1 MNRTSQATWVDDV
14 KFDAHGLIPAIAQDR
29 DTGRILMV
37 AWMNKESLQLTAER
51 KQGVYFSRSRQALW
65 HKGESSGHIQD
76 VHEIRLDC
84 DGDVIVL
91 QITQHGGIACHTGRE
106 SCFYRVLTAE
116 GWQIVD
122 AVKKDPKAIYGDGSG
137 HDHTQS
143 HTHSHAATQK
153 ISDDIPTTETLD
165 VLAQLGQIV
174 QARKG
179 ADPTSSYV
187 ASLYHKGLNK
197 ILEKV
202 GEEAFETVIA
212 AKDASETDTQDL
224 IYETADLWFHAIVM
238 LGQFNVPPQAV
249 LDELARRFD
258 LSGLVEKA
266 SRTAG

>member
-1 MNRTSQATWVDDV
+1 MQLAAKTQWLDDV

-29 DTGRILMV
+29 ETGRILMV
-37 AWMNKESLQLTAER
+37 AWMNKEALLLTAER
-51 KQGVYFSRSRQALW
+51 QQGVYFSRSRQKIW
-65 HKGESSGHIQD
+65 HKGESSGHTQD
-76 VHEIRLDC
+76 VHEVRLDC

-91 QITQHGGIACHTGRE
+91 QITQKGGIACHTGRE
-106 SCFYRVLTAE
+106 SCFYRVLTPE

-122 AVKKDPKAIYGDGSG
+122 AVKKDPEAIYGSAAQ
-137 HDHTQS
+137 HDHSLADQT
-143 HTHSHAATQK
+143 AVN
-153 ISDDIPTTETLD
+153 ETID
-165 VLAQLGQIV
+165 VLAQLGRIV
-174 QARKG
+174 QERKN
-179 ADPTSSYV
+179 ADPSSSYV

-202 GEEAFETVIA
+202 GEEAFETVLA

-249 LDELARRFD
+249 LDELSRRFD

-266 SRTAG
+266 SREQ

>member
-1 MNRTSQATWVDDV
+1 MLLAAKTQWLDDV

-29 DTGRILMV
+29 ETGRILMV
-37 AWMNKESLQLTAER
+37 AWMNREALLLTAER
-51 KQGVYFSRSRQALW
+51 QQGVYFSRSRQKIW
-65 HKGESSGHIQD
+65 HKGESSGHTQD

-91 QITQHGGIACHTGRE
+91 QITQKGGIACHTGRE
-106 SCFYRVLTAE
+106 SCFYRVLTPE

-122 AVKKDPKAIYGDGSG
+122 AVKKDPEAIYGSAA
-137 HDHTQS
+137 Q
-143 HTHSHAATQK
+143 HTHSHT
-153 ISDDIPTTETLD
+153 DTTPVNETID
-165 VLAQLGQIV
+165 VLAQLGRIV
-174 QARKG
+174 QERKN
-179 ADPTSSYV
+179 ADPSSSYV

-202 GEEAFETVIA
+202 GEEAFETVLA
-212 AKDASETDTQDL
+212 AKDASESDTQDL

-249 LDELARRFD
+249 LDELSRRFD

-266 SRTAG
+266 SREQ